1 MGTNLSGVIDVTSEA
16 ARYDAS
22 VKEVLA
28 DKQVLSHILKY
39 SLEEFEDMEL
49 GDIMRSMDEP
59 VVSRLRMEPGQTNLN
74 RIEKQS
80 EEDSVPGEGKIF
92 YDIRF
97 SVYLGEEMIKFLINV
112 EAQKSTNPHKLHYH
126 LDNRII
132 FYLARM
138 ISAQKEVE
146 FTKSNYDDIKAVRS
160 IWICMDANDDEDSI
174 NRICF
179 TQENVYGKK
188 MELPNIDKVQGVVI
202 RLRKRENAVTSRNY
216 LIAMLEELLRKEDVQ
231 RKKKN
236 LEEKYGFVMSVK
248 TEGRLNEMCN
258 LSEVI
263 LEKGLEKGEVLKLIV
278 QVCRKMQKGKTVEEI
293 AEDLEEPKQT
303 IEQIYKAA
311 LKNHVDESQKE
322 KIYEEVKLC
331 Q

>member
-28 DKQVLSHILKY
+28 DKQVLSRILKY
-39 SLEEFEDMEL
+39 SLEEFKNMSL
-49 GDIMRSMDEP
+49 GEIMRSMDEP

-80 EEDSVPGEGKIF
+80 EEDSIPGEGKIF

-146 FTKSNYDDIKAVRS
+146 FTQSNYDDIKAVRS

-216 LIAMLEELLRKEDVQ
+216 LIAMLEELLRKEELQ
-231 RKKKN
+231 NKKKK

>member
-28 DKQVLSHILKY
+28 DKQVLSRILKY
-39 SLEEFEDMEL
+39 SLEEFKNMSL
-49 GDIMRSMDEP
+49 GEIMRSMDEP

-80 EEDSVPGEGKIF
+80 EEDSIPGEGKIF

-146 FTKSNYDDIKAVRS
+146 FTQSNYDDIKAVRS

-216 LIAMLEELLRKEDVQ
+216 LIAMLEELLRKEELQ
-231 RKKKN
+231 NKKKK

-322 KIYEEVKLC
+322 KIYEEVKLY

>member
-216 LIAMLEELLRKEDVQ
+216 LIAMLEELLRKEELQ
-231 RKKKN
+231 NKKKK

>member
-80 EEDSVPGEGKIF
+80 AEDSVPGEGKIF

-322 KIYEEVKLC
+322 KIYEEVKLY

>member
-28 DKQVLSHILKY
+28 DKQVLSRILKY

-80 EEDSVPGEGKIF
+80 EEDSIPGEGKIF

-132 FYLARM
+132 YYLARM

-146 FTKSNYDDIKAVRS
+146 FTQSNYDDIKAVRS

-216 LIAMLEELLRKEDVQ
+216 LIAMLEELLRKEELQ
-231 RKKKN
+231 NKKKK

-322 KIYEEVKLC
+322 KIYEEVKLY

>member
-28 DKQVLSHILKY
+28 DKQVLSRILKY
-39 SLEEFEDMEL
+39 SLEEFKNMSL
-49 GDIMRSMDEP
+49 GEIMRSMDEP

-132 FYLARM
+132 YYLARM

-216 LIAMLEELLRKEDVQ
+216 LIAMLEELLRKEELQ
-231 RKKKN
+231 NKKKK

-322 KIYEEVKLC
+322 KIYEEVKLY

>member
-216 LIAMLEELLRKEDVQ
+216 LIAMLEELLRKEELQ
-231 RKKKN
+231 NKKKK

-322 KIYEEVKLC
+322 KIYEEVKLY

>member
-39 SLEEFEDMEL
+39 SLEEFKNMSLDE
-49 GDIMRSMDEP
+49 IMRSMDEP

-74 RIEKQS
+74 RVEKQS

-216 LIAMLEELLRKEDVQ
+216 LIAMLEELLRKEELQ
-231 RKKKN
+231 NKKKK

>member
-28 DKQVLSHILKY
+28 DKQVLSRILKY

-49 GDIMRSMDEP
+49 EDIMRSMDEP

-146 FTKSNYDDIKAVRS
+146 FTQSNYDDIKAVRS

>member
-16 ARYDAS
+16 ARYGAS

-59 VVSRLRMEPGQTNLN
+59 VVSGLRMEPGQTNLN

-216 LIAMLEELLRKEDVQ
+216 LIAMLEELLRKEELQ
-231 RKKKN
+231 NKKKK

>member
-49 GDIMRSMDEP
+49 EDIMRSMDEP

-146 FTKSNYDDIKAVRS
+146 FTQSNYDDIKAVRS

>member
-322 KIYEEVKLC
+322 KIYEEVKLY

>member
-49 GDIMRSMDEP
+49 EDIMRSMDEP